1 MFIEMRSF
9 DEISAALKMDEK
21 AIINA
26 LHRVKKKFSKV
37 EDLHSIVDNGS
48 PNRYSILELK

>member
-1 MFIEMRSF
+1 MFIELRSF
-9 DEISAALKMDEK
+9 DEVSAALKMDEK

-26 LHRVKKKFSKV
+26 LHRVRKKFSKV